1 MSVSGIFSR
10 GDSVVVFVVVVWED
24 RTEQCNSYNP
34 LLMTVIHILSLM
46 LCIIIHTDVKDASI
60 VLADETLK
68 FTGKSENK
76 EYEVDIAFFKPVDAN
91 GSTYKVL
98 PRSVQMHVMK
108 KDKSEGEFWPRLLQ
122 DKILEKNQVSQE
134 EVLSS
139 MFPRMDS
146 SEFNLLDIICHRSKS
161 IGIDMW
167 MKMKRMRDL
176 TPQL

>member
-1 MSVSGIFSR
+1 MS
-10 GDSVVVFVVVVWED
+10 
-24 RTEQCNSYNP
+24 Q
-34 LLMTVIHILSLM
+34 
-46 LCIIIHTDVKDASI
+46 CIIYLSPISLYFILHTDVKDASI

-122 DKILEKNQVSQE
+122 DKNLEKNQVRT
-134 EVLSS
+134 
-139 MFPRMDS
+139 M
-146 SEFNLLDIICHRSKS
+146 C
-161 IGIDMW
+161 
-167 MKMKRMRDL
+167 
-176 TPQL
+176 